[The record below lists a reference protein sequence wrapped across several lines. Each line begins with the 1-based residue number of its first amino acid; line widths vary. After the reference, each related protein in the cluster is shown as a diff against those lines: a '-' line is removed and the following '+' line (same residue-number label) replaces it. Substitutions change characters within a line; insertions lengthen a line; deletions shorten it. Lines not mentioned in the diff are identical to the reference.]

1 MAEEIMEAVQII
13 RVAYEGIEIAMRIGS
28 GGLNAAQRAVEALVG
43 LLEYEKTM
51 GKTNMKKLL
60 MKGGDLQIFQFKTE
74 DTKTVEKMLK
84 KYGILYSVLPDINKT
99 DGLSEIIFQCLSSGR
114 WQEAFIQHQAFI
126 S

>member
-60 MKGGDLQIFQFKTE
+60 
-74 DTKTVEKMLK
+74 
-84 KYGILYSVLPDINKT
+84 
-99 DGLSEIIFQCLSSGR
+99 IIK
-114 WQEAFIQHQAFI
+114 
-126 S
+126 